1 MKMKNLDTPQ
11 GARVRGTP
19 LRRSNRYLQW
29 RIQDSPEGEGNQ
41 LGGGG
46 LNLLFGI
53 IFAENCMKKK
63 KIRLRVRAGF
73 PHTPRSTTD

>member
-1 MKMKNLDTPQ
+1 MAPLLDAVIDIYS
-11 GARVRGTP
+11 GG
-19 LRRSNRYLQW
+19 S
-29 RIQDSPEGEGNQ
+29 RIPRKGRETNS
-41 LGGGG
+41 GGGG